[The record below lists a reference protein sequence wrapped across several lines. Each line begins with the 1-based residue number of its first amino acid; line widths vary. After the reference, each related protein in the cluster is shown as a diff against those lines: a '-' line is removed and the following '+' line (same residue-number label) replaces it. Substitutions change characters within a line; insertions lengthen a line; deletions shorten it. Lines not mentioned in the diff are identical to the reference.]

1 MDDSNHIGFYTEEE
15 RLAYEI
21 IIAALTNLPKEIEIK
36 RVNFQDLK
44 NFFSISKKIDFKKVK
59 TWKIFNKPNS
69 FYLCFS
75 NFTNIYVSKFK
86 YKEDQNYIF
95 GILDLKKDFGEVLIC
110 PETLSNKIFE
120 LFNPIELDF
129 ESHPK
134 FSKRFYT
141 LAKNKEH
148 FKNTIP
154 IEFLNYLETLKDF
167 EIEFSGK
174 KCVFRMSGLVDNK
187 EINQLC
193 SIGIMLDK
201 ILNYNH

>member
-1 MDDSNHIGFYTEEE
+1 MEDSNHIGFYSKEE
-15 RLAYEI
+15 RLAFEI
-21 IIAALTNLPKEIEIK
+21 IIAALASLPREIEIK
-36 RVNFQDLK
+36 RVSFQDLR

-59 TWKIFNKPNS
+59 TWRIINKPHS
-69 FYLCFS
+69 FYFCFS
-75 NFTNIYVSKFK
+75 NFTNIFYGSRSKI
-86 YKEDQNYIF
+86 EENQNYIF

-110 PETLSNKIFE
+110 PETLYNKIFE

-141 LAKNKEH
+141 MAKNKEH

-154 IEFLNYLETLKDF
+154 IEFLDYLETLNDF

-187 EINQLC
+187 EIIQLC
-193 SIGIMLDK
+193 SIGIKLDK
-201 ILNYNH
+201 ILNS